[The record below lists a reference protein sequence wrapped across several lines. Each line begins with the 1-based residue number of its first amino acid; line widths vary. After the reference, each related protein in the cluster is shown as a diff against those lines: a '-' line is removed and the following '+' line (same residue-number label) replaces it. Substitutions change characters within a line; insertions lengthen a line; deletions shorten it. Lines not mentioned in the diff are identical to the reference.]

1 MNFTHHQCCFPA
13 SNVVYSRLNGLG
25 SEGYVMSEDA
35 VRAKKGPFGVVVKK
49 GQTYWWCACGR
60 SKSQPFCDGSH
71 KGTSFEPIKYVADD
85 NVMVAFCGCKQS
97 RTKPYCDDSHIAIEV
112 GEEEIDESKKPR
124 LF

>member
-1 MNFTHHQCCFPA
+1 
-13 SNVVYSRLNGLG
+13 
-25 SEGYVMSEDA
+25 MSEDA
-35 VRAKKGPFGVVVKK
+35 VMAKKGPFGVVVKK
-49 GQTYWWCACGR
+49 DQTYWWCACGL

-97 RTKPYCDDSHIAIEV
+97 RIKPYCDDSHIAIVVE
-112 GEEEIDESKKPR
+112 EEEIDESKKPR